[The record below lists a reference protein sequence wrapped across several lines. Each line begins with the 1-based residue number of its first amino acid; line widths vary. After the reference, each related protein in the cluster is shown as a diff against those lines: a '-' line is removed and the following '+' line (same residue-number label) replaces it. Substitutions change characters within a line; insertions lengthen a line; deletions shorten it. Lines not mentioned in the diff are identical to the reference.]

1 MFRPFALLL
10 VLALLAGGSA
20 PVAAAP
26 VAAPNAAAQPTTAA
40 RPAAGTH
47 VAPAQLLPPE
57 SSVRMTPGARA
68 VAPAATLVR
77 LGTLRIRLIGL
88 AVSVYHWGCGA
99 STVPNLAI
107 RWGCVKNNNKF
118 IAGHAYGVFHPY
130 HLAYARHRLKV
141 GLIATFTDP
150 AGHVAR
156 FKLAWVRLVP
166 KTYIW
171 RGLTGEL
178 WAWNNTSRAALTLQ
192 TCWGSTNAYRIVSRW
207 VQV

>member
-10 VLALLAGGSA
+10 VLALLAGGTA

-26 VAAPNAAAQPTTAA
+26 VAAPVAAAQPTTAA
-40 RPAAGTH
+40 PVAAPL
-47 VAPAQLLPPE
+47 AAAQLLPPE
-57 SSVRMTPGARA
+57 SSVRVTPGARA

-77 LGTLRIRLIGL
+77 LGTLRIRRIGL
-88 AVSVYHWGCGA
+88 AVSVYRWGCGA
-99 STVPNLAI
+99 STVPNRAI
-107 RWGCVKNNNKF
+107 RWGCVKSNNKF
-118 IAGHAYGVFHPY
+118 IAGHAYGVFHRY
-130 HLAYARHRLKV
+130 YVAYARHRLKR

-150 AGHVAR
+150 RGHVTR
-156 FKLAWVRLVP
+156 YKLAWVRRVP

-192 TCWGSTNAYRIVSRW
+192 TCWGSRNTYRIVSRW
-207 VQV
+207 VRV